1 MECTIIPTS
10 SFHSFTA
17 TVVFSYTLCGTLE
30 SHVKTIQFTSVTFN
44 GTYTYIQTLLLAN
57 RVFKR
62 YVPVAMAPIPE
73 RTAVLCRQFPT
84 AIQRAVSSPSLD
96 GSTTIML
103 QPASKARS
111 SSNSNVSCEFSLS
124 YTSRMMATW
133 EGSNSLWKRNLLS
146 KLLASF
152 HQTKWYLVLQK

>member
-1 MECTIIPTS
+1 MEDTIIPTS
-10 SFHSFTA
+10 SFHSFSA
-17 TVVFSYTLCGTLE
+17 TVVFSYILCGTLE
-30 SHVKTIQFTSVTFN
+30 SHVKNRIQFTLVTST
-44 GTYTYIQTLLLAN
+44 GTYTYIQTLQLAN
-57 RVFKR
+57 KVFKQ
-62 YVPVAMAPIPE
+62 YLPVAMAPIPE

-124 YTSRMMATW
+124 YTSRMMATL

-146 KLLASF
+146 ILLASF
-152 HQTKWYLVLQK
+152 H